1 MNKKSKRFI
10 YSLVGFTIVFGVFI
24 PPILIGLL
32 LESILP
38 FWSTLVALL
47 TTLMMWL
54 VIAFNL
60 DKLDFIM
67 EKLRKIF
74 GVDQQ
79 NAIWYK
85 KG

>member
-10 YSLVGFTIVFGVFI
+10 YYLVGFTIVFGVFI

-38 FWSTLVALL
+38 FWSTLVALP